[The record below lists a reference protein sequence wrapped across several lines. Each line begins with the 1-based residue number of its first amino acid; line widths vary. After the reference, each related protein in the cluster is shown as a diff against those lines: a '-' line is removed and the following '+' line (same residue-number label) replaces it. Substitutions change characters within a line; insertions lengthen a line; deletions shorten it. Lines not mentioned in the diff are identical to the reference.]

1 MSTFSCPCRRL
12 TILRTIALCSNENQ
26 AIKRREEVI
35 AAIAK
40 CTRSAILTLKGDFE
54 SAEAQEI
61 INPWIV
67 KSLAFVL
74 QFKYLLNEK
83 GVAPDLIVLLH
94 KIFSTSSHAIADFVF
109 YLLIYFPFPLKQSQ
123 VSKPSLQRLSWMQ
136 VGQLVCVERLPLW
149 KTKKVYS
156 VPSPSWKN

>member
-1 MSTFSCPCRRL
+1 
-12 TILRTIALCSNENQ
+12 
-26 AIKRREEVI
+26 
-35 AAIAK
+35 
-40 CTRSAILTLKGDFE
+40 LKGDFE

-94 KIFSTSSHAIADFVF
+94 KIFSTSSHSIADFVF
-109 YLLIYFPFPLKQSQ
+109 YFTNLFSLPPQTVPGIKAELAEAFVDAGGA
-123 VSKPSLQRLSWMQ
+123 VSLCRTLTALENQKSVLSAFAVMEKLSPHLNGTQRSYSTIFFLSFFN
-136 VGQLVCVERLPLW
+136 LR
-149 KTKKVYS
+149 
-156 VPSPSWKN
+156 